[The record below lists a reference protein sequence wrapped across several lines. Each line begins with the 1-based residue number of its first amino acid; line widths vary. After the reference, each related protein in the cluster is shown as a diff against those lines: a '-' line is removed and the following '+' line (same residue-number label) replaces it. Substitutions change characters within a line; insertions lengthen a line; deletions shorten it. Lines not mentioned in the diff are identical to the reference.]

1 MADIFQQKYS
11 MLSPKCL
18 QGTPGLKHPGLGTNV
33 RILRVV
39 SLAIFQAGRESP
51 DLCYAVRLSKINKF
65 QVKMFL

>member
-1 MADIFQQKYS
+1 MADVFQQKYS

-39 SLAIFQAGRESP
+39 SLAIFQAG
-51 DLCYAVRLSKINKF
+51 K
-65 QVKMFL
+65 